1 MAGDVPPSPGFH
13 VKHSLPEVASDRNRG
28 GGLMA
33 PRGRKSSYSD
43 QVVND
48 ILTALSMGAS
58 EQHAAFFAGIS
69 EDTFQRWE
77 DKYAD
82 FAEKVKRAKGRRAV
96 KWLAKIEQAAD
107 NDWRAAHAKL
117 MMCEKD
123 TYGKEKV
130 EQQITGKDGE
140 PFVLRLE
147 VINS

>member
-1 MAGDVPPSPGFH
+1 MA
-13 VKHSLPEVASDRNRG
+13 
-28 GGLMA
+28 
-33 PRGRKSSYSD
+33 RGRKSSYSE
-43 QVVND
+43 QAVSD

-107 NDWRAAHAKL
+107 GDWRAAHAKL
-117 MMCEKD
+117 MMCEKE
-123 TYGKEKV
+123 TYGKTVQENQLSGGLTIKV
-130 EQQITGKDGE
+130 VYADD
-140 PFVLRLE
+140 
-147 VINS
+147 